1 MAYNAS
7 LLSFPFPF
15 QVYQGPA
22 RWQISLF
29 EAWKRYGIC
38 NLDHANTANHIH
50 PLAEDTGKAGSI
62 ARSIQLAAGK
72 TAQEFNHRKA
82 RKGAFRED
90 RYHDTAVEPGDHP
103 PQSLDYIALETVRT
117 GAVAYPGEW
126 RQRGYY
132 EIRHPRQRYR
142 LIDRERL
149 RNPARSSV
157 GDVFLACTS
166 YGEEALRMIQQH
178 VKADGP
184 EVWPWEAWR
193 L

>member
-1 MAYNAS
+1 M
-7 LLSFPFPF
+7 
-15 QVYQGPA
+15 
-22 RWQISLF
+22 
-29 EAWKRYGIC
+29 RYGIC
-38 NLDHANTANHIH
+38 NIDHADTANHIH

-62 ARSIQLAAGK
+62 ARSIHLAAGSI
-72 TAQEFNHRKA
+72 AREFNRRKA

-90 RYHDTAVEPGDHP
+90 RYHATAVETGDHSP
-103 PQSLDYIALETVRT
+103 PCLVHIALNTVRT

-126 RQRGYY
+126 RQGGYW

-149 RNPARSSV
+149 RNPVGSSV
-157 GDVFLACTS
+157 GGFFLAYTS
-166 YGEEALRMIQQH
+166 YGEEALRVEQHH

-184 EVWPWEAWR
+184 EVSPWEAGR